1 MTGRGRL
8 GAYLEVFRLT
18 WPLAL
23 GMANNAIMQFVD
35 RVFLAQESTAS
46 LEAVLPAAI
55 LSFLFVGLF
64 QSVVVYSGTFVAQ
77 YHGAGD
83 ERMCRASYRAGVLMA
98 IVAGAVVLLVPTSSI
113 GRPQ

>member
-64 QSVVVYSGTFVAQ
+64 QSVVGLL
-77 YHGAGD
+77 
-83 ERMCRASYRAGVLMA
+83 LMLFA
-98 IVAGAVVLLVPTSSI
+98 NFTVRKIEPENALF
-113 GRPQ
+113 